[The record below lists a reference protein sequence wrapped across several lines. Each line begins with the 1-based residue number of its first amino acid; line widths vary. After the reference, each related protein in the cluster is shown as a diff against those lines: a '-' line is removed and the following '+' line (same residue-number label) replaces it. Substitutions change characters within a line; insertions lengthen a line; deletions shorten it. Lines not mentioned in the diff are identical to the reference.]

1 MPSRVYASLLRCQ
14 PSNRKGGDGDVSMPS
29 RAVTSF
35 LLRVYDHETSRL
47 EKVSMPSRA
56 DTSFLHYSR
65 STMWICGKYCVNA
78 LSGWYLISTRIS
90 KVFKIDNFS
99 VSIPSRASTSFLP
112 FWCLDEWIREYP
124 VSMPSRASTSFLR
137 WMACW
142 FSLLEG
148 RVNALTG

>member
-56 DTSFLHYSR
+56 VTSFLR
-65 STMWICGKYCVNA
+65 KIKYPANYHSECVNA
-78 LSGWYLISTRIS
+78 LSGCYLISTGLQL
-90 KVFKIDNFS
+90 KGKH
-99 VSIPSRASTSFLP
+99 
-112 FWCLDEWIREYP
+112 
-124 VSMPSRASTSFLR
+124 
-137 WMACW
+137 
-142 FSLLEG
+142 LLHIC
-148 RVNALTG
+148 VNARSGCYRMSTFMKSSRW